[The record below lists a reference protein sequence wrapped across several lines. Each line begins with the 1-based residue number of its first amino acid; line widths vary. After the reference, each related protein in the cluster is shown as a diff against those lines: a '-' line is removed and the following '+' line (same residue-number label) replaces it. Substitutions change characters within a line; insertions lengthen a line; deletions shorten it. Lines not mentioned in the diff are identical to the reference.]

1 MVTLLKLGGSLIT
14 DKTVEA
20 SFRAD
25 TMKRVAGE
33 IQRAL
38 ALIPTTKLIIGH
50 GSGSFGHFAAKKYGT
65 AQGVKS
71 SYDWFGF
78 AEVAFVA
85 SQLNALILET
95 LLAEQLPVMRFQPSA
110 STRSEDGI
118 IKFMELAGIEYAL
131 EKSLIPL
138 VYGDVAFDDSLGGT
152 ITSTETIFSYLTA
165 HLQVERVILLGEVE
179 GVFDGDGNVIP
190 RITPDNFEE
199 IKPVLGGSG
208 GTDVT
213 GGMVTKVRDMLAIAH
228 VTPELEVMIINGTA
242 PDLLFEALT
251 SPETVSGTIIAA
263 K

>member
-1 MVTLLKLGGSLIT
+1 MVTLIKLGGSLIT

-38 ALIPTTKLIIGH
+38 TLLPEMKLIIGH

-71 SYDWFGF
+71 PHDWYGF

-85 SQLNALILET
+85 SQLNTLILET
-95 LLAEQLPVMRFQPSA
+95 LLVEQLPVMRFQPSA
-110 STRSEDGI
+110 STRSADGI
-118 IKFMELAGIEYAL
+118 IHFMELRGIEYAL

-138 VYGDVAFDDSLGGT
+138 VYGDVAFDDVLGGT

-165 HLQVERVILLGEVE
+165 HLPVERIILLGEVE
-179 GVFDGDGNVIP
+179 GVFGDGGSVIP

-199 IKPVLGGSG
+199 VKPALGGSG

-213 GGMVTKVRDMLAIAH
+213 GGMVTKVRDMLALTH
-228 VTPELEVMIINGTA
+228 LKPELEVLILNGTT
-242 PDLLFEALT
+242 PNLLFDALT
-251 SPETVSGTIIAA
+251 APESVFGTIIAA